1 MNRILIL
8 LTLLLSVVS
17 SSSLGNDYIAL
28 TTYTKL
34 SKAKLDKDVIEDRL
48 SRNIIISKLKDKYD
62 FEIAINEK
70 DSKFNVSLINFKNI
84 SIIPIVY
91 DFLKDDFIDISM
103 NYNKPKEIK
112 TSDKLIETLVIGFIL
127 FLMISLGGF
136 SISRISKKKKAI
148 EDKYKILHN
157 DKIKLESEF
166 DKVLNNLGYKI
177 ETSTNKMIKA
187 RDKII
192 AEPIEEFTKE
202 VIEEKFQSIKK
213 TDTVLT
219 DTTSQIIDFLK
230 AKSGKL
236 ELKKVKFDINKLL
249 GAITTMSSQKHKNKN
264 IELIYDI
271 DKDFP
276 RYILGDYDRLSKII
290 MNMVDNAI
298 KNTQKGKVRL
308 VITSFKEDDNKK
320 IEFKVIDTGIGIKE
334 DKIDTIFTPFQ
345 NGSSVLNGGSG
356 TGSIGLSMSRELVGI
371 MGGILKVRS
380 KYDSGSTFSV
390 KIPLLTEES
399 STDEKSYHLACD
411 KISKEELCSK
421 NIGIIDSD
429 SESAWAI
436 KNAFA
441 HFTDSITIIPEYG
454 VKDHDMLYKCDIIYI
469 DYKLVDTLMLEL
481 FKQIQANKDFR
492 VVITSNILESYDDDI
507 KNSTISRH
515 IMKPFSPARILKIFS
530 DEYNSVRVVSN
541 LEELLL
547 MEEEEDSVEDDDIY
561 GLKKYNEPMPETK
574 GVDKDSLREFF
585 GSTILIVED
594 DKLNRK
600 ILERMLEST
609 GIKYAVASSSD
620 ETLEQLKKYYNNF
633 DLILMNIAISNMS
646 GYTLA
651 KMIRYDKSFDNIPV
665 VAMVDKKDKAVD
677 LAEAGINGYLIKP
690 LKMGVLYTICDRF
703 LEKVDL
709 AKNDFLS
716 KLSKSEHILDITRGI
731 MLADNNQQNYIMLL
745 EEFVNAYGDSGED
758 FESLVINREYEK
770 ARLLAI
776 DMKGLTSII
785 AANNMNLLISEIEKI
800 NVSKEYKKLDKYI
813 ERYTEELDDLV
824 TNIEIYIRS
833 INS

>member
-17 SSSLGNDYIAL
+17 SESFTNNYISLTSYS
-28 TTYTKL
+28 KL
-34 SKAKLDKDVIEDRL
+34 EKAKLDKDVIEDRL

-62 FEIAINEK
+62 FKIAINEK
-70 DSKFNVSLINFKNI
+70 DAQFNVSLVSFENN

-103 NYNKPKEIK
+103 HYKKPKSLN
-112 TSDKLIETLVIGFIL
+112 TSDRFIETLVIGFIL
-127 FLMISLGGF
+127 FLMISLGGY

-148 EDKYKILHN
+148 EDKYKVLHN
-157 DKIKLESEF
+157 DKLKLEGEF

-187 RDKII
+187 RDEII
-192 AEPIEEFTKE
+192 AEPIVEFTKE

-213 TDTVLT
+213 TDSVLT

-236 ELKKVKFDINKLL
+236 ELSKVKFDINKLL
-249 GAITTMSSQKHKNKN
+249 GAITSMASQKHKHKN

-271 DKDFP
+271 DKDVP

-290 MNMVDNAI
+290 LNMVDNGI

-308 VITSFKEDDNKK
+308 SITTFKEDDNKK
-320 IEFKVIDTGIGIKE
+320 IEFKIIDTGIGIKE

-345 NGSSVLNGGSG
+345 NGSSVLNGSG
-356 TGSIGLSMSRELVGI
+356 NGSIGLSMSRELVSI
-371 MGGILKVRS
+371 MGGVLKVRS
-380 KYDSGSTFSV
+380 KYNSGSTFSV
-390 KIPLLTEES
+390 KIPLLIDEEAK
-399 STDEKSYHLACD
+399 DEKSYQLACS

-429 SESAWAI
+429 SETAWAI

-469 DYKLVDTLMLEL
+469 DYKLIDTLMLEL

-492 VVITSNILESYDDDI
+492 VVVTSNILEDYDEDI
-507 KNSTISRH
+507 DNPTISRH

-594 DKLNRK
+594 DRLNRK

-609 GIKYAVASSSD
+609 GIKYAIATSSD

-633 DLILMNIAISNMS
+633 DMILMNIGISNMS

-651 KMIRYDKSFDNIPV
+651 KMIRYDKSFDNIPI
-665 VAMVDKKDKAVD
+665 VAMVDKKDKAID
-677 LAEAGINGYLIKP
+677 LAEAGVNGYLIKP

-709 AKNDFLS
+709 EKNDFLS

-731 MLADNNQQNYIMLL
+731 MLADNNQENYIMLL
-745 EEFVNAYGDSGED
+745 EEFVNAYGESGED

-770 ARLLAI
+770 AKLLAI

-785 AANNMNLLISEIEKI
+785 AANNMNRLISEIEKI
-800 NVSKEYKKLDKYI
+800 NVSKEYKKLDRYI

-833 INS
+833 INN

>member
-8 LTLLLSVVS
+8 LMLLLSVVS
-17 SSSLGNDYIAL
+17 SSSLNNNYISL
-28 TTYTKL
+28 TSYTNKD
-34 SKAKLDKDVIEDRL
+34 KAILDKDVIDDRL
-48 SRNIIISKLKDKYD
+48 SRNLIISKLKNKYD
-62 FEIAINEK
+62 FKITVNEK
-70 DSKFNVSLINFKNI
+70 NAQFNVSLTDFTNS

-103 NYNKPKEIK
+103 KYNRPKEVK
-112 TSDKLIETLVIGFIL
+112 ASDKLIETLVIGFIL
-127 FLMISLGGF
+127 FLMISLGGY
-136 SISRISKKKKAI
+136 SISRISKKKKII
-148 EDKYKILHN
+148 ENKYKVLHN

-177 ETSTNKMIKA
+177 ETSTNRMIKA
-187 RDKII
+187 RDEII

-249 GAITTMSSQKHKNKN
+249 GAITTRASQKYKSKN

-271 DKDFP
+271 DKDVP

-290 MNMVDNAI
+290 INMVDNAI

-308 VITSFKEDDNKK
+308 VITTFKEESSNK

-334 DKIDTIFTPFQ
+334 DKMDSIFTPFQ
-345 NGSSVLNGGSG
+345 NGSSVLNGSG
-356 TGSIGLSMSRELVGI
+356 NGSIGLSMSRELVSI
-371 MGGILKVRS
+371 MGGILSVRS
-380 KYDSGSTFSV
+380 KYDKGSTFSI
-390 KIPLLTEES
+390 KIPLITDES
-399 STDEKSYHLACD
+399 SKDEKSYHLACD
-411 KISKEELCSK
+411 KLSKEELCSK

-441 HFTDSITIIPEYG
+441 HFIDSITIIPEYG
-454 VKDHDMLYKCDIIYI
+454 IKDHDILHKCDIIYI
-469 DYKLVDTLMLEL
+469 DYKLVDALMLEL

-492 VVITSNILESYDDDI
+492 VVVTSNILEEYDEDI
-507 KNSTISRH
+507 NNSTISRH

-547 MEEEEDSVEDDDIY
+547 MEEEEDTIEDEDIY

-574 GVDKDSLREFF
+574 GVDQDSLREFF

-594 DKLNRK
+594 DRLNRK

-633 DLILMNIAISNMS
+633 DLILMNIAISNMT

-651 KMIRYDKSFDNIPV
+651 KMIRYDKSFDNIPIL
-665 VAMVDKKDKAVD
+665 AMVDKKDKAVD

-690 LKMGVLYTICDRF
+690 IKMGTLYTLCDRF
-703 LEKVDL
+703 LEKVDIE
-709 AKNDFLS
+709 NNNILS
-716 KLSKSEHILDITRGI
+716 RLSKSEHILDITRGI

-745 EEFVNAYGDSGED
+745 EEFVNAYGSSGED

-770 ARLLAI
+770 AKLLAI

-785 AANNMNLLISEIEKI
+785 AANNMNMLISEIEKI

-813 ERYTEELDDLV
+813 ERYSEELDDLV